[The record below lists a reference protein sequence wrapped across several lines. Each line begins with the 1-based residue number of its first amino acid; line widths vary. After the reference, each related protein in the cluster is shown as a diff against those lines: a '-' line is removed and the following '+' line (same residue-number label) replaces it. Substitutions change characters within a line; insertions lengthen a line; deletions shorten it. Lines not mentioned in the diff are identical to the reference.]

1 MKLITSVKLEQA
13 DHTQVIDTAATQV
26 GRAAN
31 KAFLFVI
38 NKEIQGWKNLT
49 LVCSWGLSRLGDK
62 HGPIFDEV
70 KGSAIAVYHKGCRQE
85 TAFVQGLIRTQLT
98 DRLDAHWK
106 LHDEAIAWFKA
117 QTQAFLGENPV
128 EDIAEVESEEQAP
141 EITEEPAP
149 VVEVEEPVSEVEE
162 SPVVVL
168 DPPVDPDPL
177 DDEMMIPEDPTP
189 VQASTGGKRRTTR
202 KKVESSLS
210 DMMRKEAAKSA
221 LFISRLQI

>member
-1 MKLITSVKLEQA
+1 MKLITSVKIEQA

-38 NKEIQGWKNLT
+38 NKEIQGWKNFTT
-49 LVCSWGLSRLGDK
+49 LCSWGLSRLGDK

-70 KGSAIAVYHKGCRQE
+70 RGSAIAVYRKGCSQE
-85 TAFVQGLIRTQLT
+85 TAFVQGLIQTQLT
-98 DRLDAHWK
+98 DRLDAHWE
-106 LHDEAIAWFKA
+106 LHDEAIKWFKA
-117 QTQAFLGENPV
+117 QTQAFLVDSPV
-128 EDIAEVESEEQAP
+128 EDGSEVESEELSP
-141 EITEEPAP
+141 DITEELATP
-149 VVEVEEPVSEVEE
+149 VAEVEEPASEVPE

-177 DDEMMIPEDPTP
+177 DDDEMSIPEDPTP
-189 VQASTGGKRRTTR
+189 VQASAGGKRRTTR

-210 DMMRKEAAKSA
+210 GLIRKEAAKS
-221 LFISRLQI
+221 